1 MNLKDILIKD
11 LIKQKEKE
19 KKIAKKFTFRKLKIA
34 KKIKKFLIYK

>member
-19 KKIAKKFTFRKLKIA
+19 KKDCKKNSHLESLRLQ
-34 KKIKKFLIYK
+34 KK